1 MNLISKISGT
11 PITGIHRGK
20 HYTSVV
26 LLLFF
31 MLMGSSVSQAAARY
45 WVGGSGANWNTT
57 GSWSTSSGGASGA
70 SVPSTNDT
78 AIFNGSGT
86 NNCSIDVNVS
96 VNRIRMAS
104 GYTGTISQNGYTVTT
119 GSGGFIVTDGTF
131 TGSSSNITLSGT
143 LTINGGTFIS
153 TSGTLSTTSGITFSS
168 GTFTHNSG
176 TVELKATATLSG
188 SPTFYNFS
196 IAPTAANTTITV
208 SNSPIVSH
216 TFTVGGT
223 KNVTINT
230 GTIDVDGDISIS
242 NNQTGGG
249 GTGTISITGSG
260 TQILDGRTTAGQGV
274 LPNITVNKSSSDTL
288 RLDSVIAFGGNWT
301 QTAGIIAAGSSTL
314 YINSSSSFLSNS
326 FSINNLIMK
335 SGASMAAASGVT
347 ITVLGDFTGYSSYTG
362 GTGYFDMKGDLTIN
376 STGTLSSYTG
386 NIRINGNGNQTITG
400 SSSAFN
406 GYLPNIRIGK
416 HPADTL
422 FLVGTITQT
431 GTWDLD
437 SGVVSAGTSTMCINN
452 TDVYGTQNWNNLI
465 IASGSSSNIAST
477 DTLRVLGNLTFNTT
491 GSVVALGGGT
501 MHVKGNITMQ
511 HTAANTSTQSCT
523 LVINGTGTQTLTGNG
538 TAGTGMF
545 CNIVIDKPATDTLY
559 LSSII
564 SVRGNW
570 TYKRG
575 IVNATTHAAGVAF
588 YGSNTV
594 DAQGTA
600 GNVMSFYNV
609 QVYSGTVTLAGSL
622 RTVNNFQINGSSTCA
637 PGSNTIYVGGTWN
650 NNGTFS
656 ASTSTVAFEGS
667 GYRAIKKASTALETF
682 YNLTLN
688 RTFEAGSAL
697 LLNTPIKVTNT
708 LTLTRGKIKA
718 NRTGGTPFYFEL
730 ADNATVSGGGDS
742 AFVYGPLRKTGNDTF
757 SFPLGDTL
765 ATVGAFHPIKISAPS
780 STTDQFE
787 AEYIG
792 KTADSSGYSTS
803 SFDTTLASV
812 STCGFWKLQRK
823 AGSSNVVATISAN
836 INSTC
841 DDPDINEMRIAAWD
855 TTGTDRWRDLG
866 DSNRSVFNN
875 LVSVSST
882 SSITLPMTTN
892 PIPIANAKKANNTV
906 YATLRKKLDGGYFQI
921 TNAQLYFRYD
931 EEYNDTDGKL
941 TFNVYNDDHEKI
953 TSNTI
958 ISPTSLIPAIA
969 YGDNRCHLNM
979 FGCYVLNGGG
989 FLTDGFYILEV
1000 INEKNEKWYLRFQ
1013 NTNGIA
1019 LPACSNTWGS

>member
-1 MNLISKISGT
+1 MKHLKKTMNKINMYRLMLVLMLFT
-11 PITGIHRGK
+11 ATGVNA
-20 HYTSVV
+20 TN
-26 LLLFF
+26 
-31 MLMGSSVSQAAARY
+31 RY
-45 WVGGSGANWNTT
+45 WVGVWPTINWNNAANW
-57 GSWSTSSGGASGA
+57 STVSGGGGTAG
-70 SVPSTNDT
+70 VPGSSDI
-78 AIFNGSGT
+78 AIFDALSINS
-86 NNCSIDVNVS
+86 CDIDVNINVLGIQMQTS
-96 VNRIRMAS
+96 YADTLR
-104 GYTGTISQNGYTVTT
+104 QNGYTMTI
-119 GSGGFIVTDGTF
+119 GASGFSVVSGLF

-143 LTINGGTFIS
+143 LTINGGTFTA

-176 TVELKATATLSG
+176 TVEMKATATLSG
-188 SPTFYNFS
+188 SPTLYNFS

-208 SNSPIVSH
+208 SNTPVVNN
-216 TFTVGGT
+216 TFTLGGT
-223 KNVTINT
+223 KIVTINT
-230 GTIDVDGDISIS
+230 GTLECKGNITIT
-242 NNQTGGG
+242 NNQATGGG
-249 GTGTISITGSG
+249 SATVKISGTTTQTLTGSG
-260 TQILDGRTTAGQGV
+260 TEAQGA
-274 LPNITVNKSSSDTL
+274 LPKVTVNKSSDTL
-288 RLDSVIAFGGNWT
+288 KLVSIISIAGDWT
-301 QTAGIIAAGSSTL
+301 NTAGVISPGSSTL
-314 YINSSSSFLSNS
+314 CVSGSISFVGSSFSLYHLVLRSTY
-326 FSINNLIMK
+326 SIGV
-335 SGASMAAASGVT
+335 SASQTV
-347 ITVLGDFTGYSSYTG
+347 TVLGNFTGYSSLIG
-362 GTGYFDMKGDLTIN
+362 GTGFIDLKGNMTIN
-376 STGTLSSYTG
+376 TTNTTSTYTG
-386 NIRINGNGNQTITG
+386 NIRFNGNGNQTLTG
-400 SSSAFN
+400 SGSTFT
-406 GYLPNIRIGK
+406 GYLPNVRIGK
-416 HPADTL
+416 HPSDTL
-422 FLVGTITQT
+422 FLVGNITQT

-465 IASGSSSNIAST
+465 IASGSGSNIAST

-491 GSVVALGGGT
+491 GSAVALGGGT

-511 HTAANTSTQSCT
+511 HTLANTSTQSCT
-523 LVINGTGTQTLTGNG
+523 LVINGNGTQTLTGNG

-559 LSSII
+559 LSSVI

-575 IVNATTHAAGVAF
+575 FVNATTHASTVAF

-600 GNVMSFYNV
+600 GNAMSFYNARV
-609 QVYSGTVTLAGSL
+609 QNGTVTLAGNL
-622 RTVNNFQINGSSTCA
+622 RTTNTFQINGSCTCA

-650 NNGTFS
+650 NNGTFT
-656 ASTSTVAFEGS
+656 ASTSTVTFEGG
-667 GYRAIKKASTALETF
+667 GYREIKKGSAALETF
-682 YNLTLN
+682 YNFTLN

-697 LLNTPIKVTNT
+697 LLSAPVKVTNSFT
-708 LTLTRGKIKA
+708 LTSGKIKP
-718 NRTGGTPFYFEL
+718 RTSGGSTNYFEI

-742 AFVYGPLRKTGNDTF
+742 AYVYGPIRKTGNDTF

-765 ATVGAFHPIKISAPS
+765 IAAGAFHPIKISAPS
-780 STTDQFE
+780 TTTDQFE
-787 AEYIG
+787 AAYFAKPG
-792 KTADSSGYSTS
+792 DSAGFSTS
-803 SFDTTLASV
+803 SFDTTLAGV

-866 DSNRSVFNN
+866 DANRSVFNN

-941 TFNVYNDDHEKI
+941 TFNVYDDNHTKI